1 MSFVVN
7 KSSGTIYHVNPKGV
21 SIMDGT
27 NSKSSGTSSGAWTHR
42 LRAKGWN
49 YNVSPEGVSIKDDTK
64 NDNQIFLYAE

>member
-1 MSFVVN
+1 
-7 KSSGTIYHVNPKGV
+7 
-21 SIMDGT
+21 MDGT

-42 LRAKGWN
+42 LRAKGWS